1 MILFVYD
8 LSFRGMREK
17 WKDNK
22 IFVTIDKH
30 FERYNINL
38 GKVCL
43 KRENLALY
51 TRMFSIEA

>member
-1 MILFVYD
+1 
-8 LSFRGMREK
+8 MRSGK
-17 WKDNK
+17 FIVTDNK
-22 IFVTIDKH
+22 IFVTIDKN

-51 TRMFSIEA
+51 TPMFSIQA